1 MGLWNTIGFLALG
14 ALVGWLASKIMNGKG
29 GLVRNIV
36 VGIAG
41 GVLGGWVAS
50 LLGFASA
57 SSGSFMGFLIAL
69 GGACLL
75 IFLSRVIL
83 GRR

>member
-1 MGLWNTIGFLALG
+1 MGIWDIVLSLALG
-14 ALVGWLASKIMNGKG
+14 AVVGWLASKIMGGKG
-29 GLVRNIV
+29 GLLRNII

-41 GVLGGWVAS
+41 SVLGGWVAS
-50 LLGFASA
+50 LLGIGAVA
-57 SSGSFMGFLIAL
+57 TKSFGGFLIAL

-75 IFLSRVIL
+75 IFLSRTIL